1 MPFSFLF
8 LLLSAAIQIGFTQS
22 TISHVE
28 QNAQY
33 HDAIINK
40 SLVSEQTFI
49 VLVET
54 LFSGIG
60 QSATPGEDFQ
70 VNNSV
75 VVMTPEQNNIQFSYR
90 IVDDNTPENEEVF
103 QLNVTSGPGSPPFGC
118 DKTDGCFQ
126 QLEIVIQDTD
136 GEL

>member
-33 HDAIINK
+33 HDAILNK

-75 VVMTPEQNNIQFSYR
+75 VVITPEQNSIQFSYR

-118 DKTDGCFQ
+118 DKTDGCFR